1 LEHESVSVLV
11 INDLKKEYRFG
22 WRGQQIIRAVDG
34 LSLKIEPGEI
44 YGFLGPN
51 GAGKST
57 TLKTIM
63 GFLTPTSGEI
73 EIFGQDARG
82 WKVREKIGFLPE
94 NPFIYPYLTGYQALY
109 IIGKLF
115 SMPGGRIKARIGELA
130 AELGMEKELKIP
142 IRKHS
147 KGMLQRVGLAQAL
160 INDPDLILL
169 DEPMSGL
176 DPIGRRMFREVIRRR
191 RESGKTVFFSSH
203 ILSDVE
209 MICDRVCILNRG
221 RIVLEQP
228 MAEILNRPDG
238 RRLEDIFMEKTGE
251 TK

>member
-1 LEHESVSVLV
+1 MSVLV
-11 INDLKKEYRFG
+11 IGDLRKEFRYG
-22 WRGQQIIRAVDG
+22 WRGRQIIRAVDG
-34 LSLKIEPGEI
+34 LSLRIEPGEI

-73 EIFGQDARG
+73 EIFGENARN
-82 WKVREKIGFLPE
+82 WKVRERIGFLPE
-94 NPFIYPYLTGYQALY
+94 NPFIYPYLTGFQALY
-109 IIGKLF
+109 VIGRLF
-115 SMPGGRIKARIGELA
+115 SMPHGRIKSRIGELA
-130 AELGMEKELKIP
+130 VELGMEKELTLP

-160 INDPDLILL
+160 INDPDLLLL

-176 DPIGRRMFREVIRRR
+176 DPVGRKMFREVIRRR
-191 RESGKTVFFSSH
+191 REAGKTVFFSSH

-209 MICDRVCILNRG
+209 MICDRVGILSRG

-228 MAEILNRPDG
+228 MSEILNRADG
-238 RRLEDIFMEKTGE
+238 RRLEDIFMEKVGE